1 MLDKNWDTIRPLTF
15 DGTITEYEFLCKI
28 LNQIETVQKELQEEI
43 DNIVVGGVGI
53 TDEERQKID
62 SLTNTGIQL
71 MNSLTEGDVSRLKVL
86 TDNGAN
92 WANQINGYQG
102 EGDDVVARAQW
113 VLTKAQEF
121 YAQVAPRLLPTV
133 SAADNGKVA
142 KVVGGQ
148 WGIGTVEGGG
158 DSKWTDAAVEYFA
171 TVLEHLVYD
180 DASTG
185 QTAATYLLN
194 ILRGGAPLITGIT
207 AEWSYGQVIYPD
219 TALTSD
225 MFTVR
230 AAYSDGSVVRIT
242 EFTFEPQVASTNPT
256 EVTITYEG
264 KTATVSVPVGTVS
277 LTGITAEYVGTGTIY
292 VGDNLTK
299 NMFRVTANY
308 NDGSSTVVSDYTF
321 TPVTMLN
328 AGEQVVTFTYQ
339 GKETTATVTVVAL
352 SVTRIRASW
361 IGGTIFKGT
370 AFTKSM
376 FSVTAEYNN
385 GTSNAVS
392 DYTFTPATANST
404 PTTLVIIE
412 YEGKTATV
420 SVPVGTVSL
429 TGITA
434 EYVGTGTIYVG
445 DNLTKNMFRVTANYN
460 DGSSTVVSDYT
471 FTPVTM
477 LNAGEQVVTFTYQ
490 GKETT
495 ATVTVVALSVTR
507 IRASWIGG
515 TIFKGTA
522 FTKSMFSVTA
532 EYNNG
537 TSNAVSDY
545 TFTPATANSTPTTLV
560 IIEYEGK
567 TTGLSVNVIDAIAS
581 ILVVNSYTLNSGVA
595 RIYPGDKFLE
605 KGKFN
610 VTVNYSDGS
619 SSTITDNSGL
629 AVSPESADSAG
640 EKIVTV
646 SLVASP
652 TVSGTVGITVSEAP
666 KVNTISAVYNGAN
679 NPTVGDVLTIANFT
693 VIHTDQYQNV
703 ILSGWTKDY
712 LSNETGT
719 EIASITVVEGE
730 QTVYVR
736 CLTDDARTIVTSTV
750 VTGEKAGAT
759 SSGGTAQGT
768 GKKTFS
774 NIVQDNAVTNPTSI
788 TFTSQNETQ
797 PSGGANQCY
806 KVILTKEGNNWTMAF
821 YRFAA
826 KNTPYPGETARPYA
840 TVAITDGIVTAV
852 TLPKFQSSDTLA
864 VNSYTANGYT
874 YTMEVS

>member
-1 MLDKNWDTIRPLTF
+1 MLDKKWDTIRPLTF

-28 LNQIETVQKELQEEI
+28 LNQIDTVRNELQAEI
-43 DNIVVGGVGI
+43 DNIVVGGGGI
-53 TDEERQKID
+53 TDEERQKLD

-102 EGDDVVARAQW
+102 TDDDVVARAQW
-113 VLTKAQEF
+113 VLEKAQEF
-121 YAQVAPRLLPTV
+121 YAQVAPRLLPEV
-133 SAADNGKVA
+133 SANDNGKVA

-158 DSKWTDAAVEYFA
+158 DSKWNDAAVDYFA

-207 AEWSYGQVIYPD
+207 AEWSYGEVIHPN

-230 AAYSDGSVVRIT
+230 AAYSDGSVVQVT
-242 EFTFEPQVASTNPT
+242 EFSFNPQVASTNPT
-256 EVTITYEG
+256 EVTITYVG
-264 KTATVSVPVGTVS
+264 KTAVVNVPVGTVS
-277 LTGITAEYVGTGTIY
+277 LTGITAEYIGTGTIY

-308 NDGSSTVVSDYTF
+308 NDGSSNVVSDYTF

-339 GKETTATVTVVAL
+339 GMKTTATVTVVAL
-352 SVTRIRASW
+352 SVTRITASW

-376 FSVTAEYNN
+376 FSVTAKYNN
-385 GTSNAVS
+385 GTSRAVS
-392 DYTFTPATANST
+392 DYTFSPATANST
-404 PTTLVIIE
+404 PTTLVVIE
-412 YEGKTATV
+412 
-420 SVPVGTVSL
+420 
-429 TGITA
+429 
-434 EYVGTGTIYVG
+434 
-445 DNLTKNMFRVTANYN
+445 
-460 DGSSTVVSDYT
+460 
-471 FTPVTM
+471 
-477 LNAGEQVVTFTYQ
+477 YQ
-490 GKETT
+490 GK
-495 ATVTVVALSVTR
+495 
-507 IRASWIGG
+507 
-515 TIFKGTA
+515 
-522 FTKSMFSVTA
+522 
-532 EYNNG
+532 
-537 TSNAVSDY
+537 
-545 TFTPATANSTPTTLV
+545 STGV
-560 IIEYEGK
+560 
-567 TTGLSVNVIDAIAS
+567 SVNVSDAITS
-581 ILVVNSYTLNSGVA
+581 NLVVNSYTLNSGVA

-666 KVNTISAVYNGAN
+666 KVNTIRAVYNGAN
-679 NPTVGDVLTIANFT
+679 NPKAGDVLTIANFT
-693 VIHTDQYQNV
+693 VVHFDQYQNV
-703 ILSGWTKDY
+703 IHSGWAKDY
-712 LSNETGT
+712 LSNDTGT
-719 EIASITVVEGE
+719 VIASITVVEGE

-736 CLTDDARTIVTSTV
+736 CLTHDARTLVTSTV
-750 VTGEKAGAT
+750 VTGDKAQVSKHSISYDSTVDNAQTVTFTPMPTEVNDGTSTTITMAAKTPTASYYAKAT
-759 SSGGTAQGT
+759 GIAINEVRKSSVKVGTTKTEGT
-768 GKKTFS
+768 GTLTIS
-774 NIVQDNAVTNPTSI
+774 NQKAD
-788 TFTSQNETQ
+788 
-797 PSGGANQCY
+797 
-806 KVILTKEGNNWTMAF
+806 
-821 YRFAA
+821 
-826 KNTPYPGETARPYA
+826 A
-840 TVAITDGIVTAV
+840 TVTAV
-852 TLPKFQSSDTLA
+852 PTLFFNATNQAYQDGSVYEPSYSSYVGTCVSGLYELKAGKHYIYADGGSGKKFRVAFVRAD
-864 VNSYTANGYT
+864 YTAMGGSAEQTSGTVIKLGGTNSDLPVPDGAKYFFLRYST
-874 YTMEVS
+874 IDKDPAVVQTALANAHMLLECE

>member
-28 LNQIETVQKELQEEI
+28 LNQIETVQNELQEEI
-43 DNIVVGGVGI
+43 DNIVVGGGGI

-102 EGDDVVARAQW
+102 TDDDVVARAQW
-113 VLTKAQEF
+113 VLEKAQEF
-121 YAQVAPRLLPTV
+121 YARVAPQLLPTV
-133 SAADNGKVA
+133 SAADNGKVL
-142 KVVGGQ
+142 KVIGGQ
-148 WGIGTVEGGG
+148 WGIGIVEGGG

-185 QTAATYLLN
+185 QTAATSLLN

-207 AEWSYGQVIYPD
+207 AEWSYGQVIY
-219 TALTSD
+219 TNTTLTSD

-230 AAYSDGSVVRIT
+230 ATYSDGSVVPVT
-242 EFTFEPQVASTNPT
+242 EFSFSPQVASTNPT
-256 EVTITYEG
+256 EVTVTFEG

-277 LTGITAEYVGTGTIY
+277 LTGITAEYIGTGTIY

-308 NDGSSTVVSDYTF
+308 NDGSSNVVSDYTF

-352 SVTRIRASW
+352 SVTSISASW

-376 FSVTAEYNN
+376 FTVTAEYNN
-385 GTSNAVS
+385 GTSRAVS
-392 DYTFTPATANST
+392 DYTFSPATANST
-404 PTTLVIIE
+404 PTTLVTIE
-412 YEGKTATV
+412 Y
-420 SVPVGTVSL
+420 
-429 TGITA
+429 
-434 EYVGTGTIYVG
+434 
-445 DNLTKNMFRVTANYN
+445 D
-460 DGSSTVVSDYT
+460 
-471 FTPVTM
+471 
-477 LNAGEQVVTFTYQ
+477 
-490 GKETT
+490 
-495 ATVTVVALSVTR
+495 
-507 IRASWIGG
+507 
-515 TIFKGTA
+515 
-522 FTKSMFSVTA
+522 
-532 EYNNG
+532 
-537 TSNAVSDY
+537 
-545 TFTPATANSTPTTLV
+545 
-560 IIEYEGK
+560 GK
-567 TTGLSVNVIDAIAS
+567 TTGLSVNVNDATTS
-581 ILVVNSYTLNSGVA
+581 RLVVNSYTLNSGVA
-595 RIYPGDKFLE
+595 RIYPGDMFLE

-610 VTVNYSDGS
+610 VTVNYSDGT

-640 EKIVTV
+640 DKIVTV

-666 KVNTISAVYNGAN
+666 KVNTIRATYNGLN
-679 NPTVGDVLTIANFT
+679 NPTAGDVLTIANFT

-712 LSNETGT
+712 LSNKTGT
-719 EIASITVVEGE
+719 VIESITVVEGE

-736 CLTDDARTIVTSTV
+736 CLTDDARTLVTSTV
-750 VTGEKAGAT
+750 VTGEKTQVSKHSISYDSTVDGAQT
-759 SSGGTAQGT
+759 VTFTPMPTEVDDGASTINMEAKALTASYYAKATGIAVNEVRKSSVKVGTAKTEGT
-768 GKKTFS
+768 STLTISNQKADAVVTAAPTIFFYSTNQAYTDGTVYEPVFNGHVSSVVSCLYELKAGKHYIYTDGGSGKKFRVNFVRADYTAMGGGAEHLS
-774 NIVQDNAVTNPTSI
+774 GTVVKV
-788 TFTSQNETQ
+788 
-797 PSGGANQCY
+797 GGANSDVPVPTDAKYFFVRYGSLDKSKDVVQTA
-806 KVILTKEGNNWTMAF
+806 LTNAHMLLEC
-821 YRFAA
+821 
-826 KNTPYPGETARPYA
+826 E
-840 TVAITDGIVTAV
+840 
-852 TLPKFQSSDTLA
+852 
-864 VNSYTANGYT
+864 
-874 YTMEVS
+874 

>member
-1 MLDKNWDTIRPLTF
+1 MLDKKWDTIRPLTF

-43 DNIVVGGVGI
+43 DNIVVGGGGI

-62 SLTNTGIQL
+62 SLTDTGIQL

-121 YAQVAPRLLPTV
+121 YSQVSPRLLPTV

-194 ILRGGAPLITGIT
+194 ILRGGTPFITGIT
-207 AEWSYGQVIYPD
+207 AEWSYGQVIYPN

-230 AAYSDGSVVRIT
+230 AAYSDGSVVQVT
-242 EFTFEPQVASTNPT
+242 EFAFEPQVASTNPT

-264 KTATVSVPVGTVS
+264 KTAVVSVPVGTVS
-277 LTGITAEYVGTGTIY
+277 LTGITAEYIGTGTIY

-352 SVTRIRASW
+352 SVTRITASW
-361 IGGTIFKGT
+361 IGGTIFKGN

-385 GTSNAVS
+385 GTSKAVS
-392 DYTFTPATANST
+392 YYTFTPATANST
-404 PTTLVIIE
+404 PTTLVTIE
-412 YEGKTATV
+412 
-420 SVPVGTVSL
+420 
-429 TGITA
+429 
-434 EYVGTGTIYVG
+434 
-445 DNLTKNMFRVTANYN
+445 
-460 DGSSTVVSDYT
+460 
-471 FTPVTM
+471 
-477 LNAGEQVVTFTYQ
+477 YQ
-490 GKETT
+490 GK
-495 ATVTVVALSVTR
+495 
-507 IRASWIGG
+507 
-515 TIFKGTA
+515 
-522 FTKSMFSVTA
+522 
-532 EYNNG
+532 
-537 TSNAVSDY
+537 
-545 TFTPATANSTPTTLV
+545 STGV
-560 IIEYEGK
+560 
-567 TTGLSVNVIDAIAS
+567 SVNVSDATRS
-581 ILVVNSYTLNSGVA
+581 NLVVNSYTLNSGVA

-610 VTVNYSDGS
+610 VTVNYSDGT

-629 AVSPESADSAG
+629 TVSPESADSAG

-666 KVNTISAVYNGAN
+666 KVNTIRAVYNGAN
-679 NPTVGDVLTIANFT
+679 NPTAGDVLTISNFT
-693 VIHTDQYQNV
+693 VVHTDQYQNV
-703 ILSGWTKDY
+703 ILDGWAKDY
-712 LSNETGT
+712 LSNETAAKI
-719 EIASITVVEGE
+719 ESITVVEGE

-736 CLTDDARTIVTSTV
+736 CLTDDARTLATSTV
-750 VTGEKAGAT
+750 VTGEKAQVSKHSISYDSTVDNAQTVTFTPMPTEVDDGASTTISMEAKAPTASYYAKATGIAINEVRKSSVKAGAT
-759 SSGGTAQGT
+759 KTEGT
-768 GKKTFS
+768 GTLTIS
-774 NIVQDNAVTNPTSI
+774 NQKAD
-788 TFTSQNETQ
+788 
-797 PSGGANQCY
+797 
-806 KVILTKEGNNWTMAF
+806 
-821 YRFAA
+821 
-826 KNTPYPGETARPYA
+826 A
-840 TVAITDGIVTAV
+840 TVTAV
-852 TLPKFQSSDTLA
+852 PTLMFNATNQAYKDGSVYEPSYSGYVGTCVSGLYELKAGKHYIYADGGSGKKFRVAFVRAD
-864 VNSYTANGYT
+864 YTA
-874 YTMEVS
+874 MEVSAEQTSGTVVKLGGSNSDITVPNGAKYFFLRYSAIDKDPAVVQTALTNAYMLLECE

>member
-1 MLDKNWDTIRPLTF
+1 MFDKNWDTIRPLTF

-28 LNQIETVQKELQEEI
+28 LNQIETVQKELQDEI
-43 DNIVVGGVGI
+43 DNIVVGGGGI

-102 EGDDVVARAQW
+102 ANDDIVARANW
-113 VLTKAQEF
+113 VLEKALEF
-121 YAQVAPRLLPTV
+121 YASVAPQLLPTV

-142 KVVGGQ
+142 KVVGGE
-148 WGIGTVEGGG
+148 WAIGTVEGGG
-158 DSKWTDAAVEYFA
+158 DSKWNDAAVEYFA

-194 ILRGGAPLITGIT
+194 ILRGGAPFITGIT

-230 AAYSDGSVVRIT
+230 AAYSDGSVVQVT
-242 EFTFEPQVASTNPT
+242 EFSFEPQVASTNPT

-264 KTATVSVPVGTVS
+264 KTAVVSVPVGTVS

-308 NDGSSTVVSDYTF
+308 NDGSSEVVSDYTF

-339 GKETTATVTVVAL
+339 EKEATATVTVVAL
-352 SVTRIRASW
+352 SVTGIRASW
-361 IGGTIFKGT
+361 IGGTIFKGN

-385 GTSNAVS
+385 GTSRAVS
-392 DYTFTPATANST
+392 DYTFSPATANST
-404 PTTLVIIE
+404 PTTLV
-412 YEGKTATV
+412 T
-420 SVPVGTVSL
+420 
-429 TGITA
+429 
-434 EYVGTGTIYVG
+434 
-445 DNLTKNMFRVTANYN
+445 
-460 DGSSTVVSDYT
+460 
-471 FTPVTM
+471 
-477 LNAGEQVVTFTYQ
+477 
-490 GKETT
+490 
-495 ATVTVVALSVTR
+495 
-507 IRASWIGG
+507 
-515 TIFKGTA
+515 
-522 FTKSMFSVTA
+522 
-532 EYNNG
+532 
-537 TSNAVSDY
+537 
-545 TFTPATANSTPTTLV
+545 
-560 IIEYEGK
+560 IEYEGK
-567 TTGLSVNVIDAIAS
+567 TTGLSVNVSDATAS
-581 ILVVNSYTLNSGVA
+581 SLVVNSYTLNSGVA

-610 VTVNYSDGS
+610 VTVNYSAGT

-666 KVNTISAVYNGAN
+666 KVNTITAIYNGAN

-703 ILSGWTKDY
+703 IHDGWAKDY

-736 CLTDDARTIVTSTV
+736 CLTDDSRTLATSAV
-750 VTGEKAGAT
+750 VTGEQAQVVKHSISYDSTVDGAQTVTFTPMPTEVDDGSSTTIQMEAKALTASYYEKAT
-759 SSGGTAQGT
+759 GIAINEVRKSSVKVGTTKTEGTGTLTISNQKADATVTAVPTIFFYSTNQAYTDGTAYAPLYNGYVSACPSGLYELKHGKHYIYT
-768 GKKTFS
+768 DGGSGKKFRVAFVRADYTMMGAS
-774 NIVQDNAVTNPTSI
+774 AENPSGSVLKI
-788 TFTSQNETQ
+788 
-797 PSGGANQCY
+797 GGANSDFPVPDGAKYFIVRYGSVAKELEAVQTA
-806 KVILTKEGNNWTMAF
+806 LTNAHMLLEC
-821 YRFAA
+821 
-826 KNTPYPGETARPYA
+826 E
-840 TVAITDGIVTAV
+840 
-852 TLPKFQSSDTLA
+852 
-864 VNSYTANGYT
+864 
-874 YTMEVS
+874 

>member
-1 MLDKNWDTIRPLTF
+1 MFDKKWDTIRPLTF
-15 DGTITEYEFLCKI
+15 DGSITEYEFLCKI
-28 LNQIETVQKELQEEI
+28 LKQIETVQKELQEEI
-43 DNIVVGGVGI
+43 DNIAIGGGGI

-71 MNSLTEGDVSRLKVL
+71 MNSLTEGDVGRLKVL

-102 EGDDVVARAQW
+102 ADDDVVVRANW
-113 VLTKAQEF
+113 VLETAQGF
-121 YAQVAPRLLPTV
+121 FDRIAPQLLPTV
-133 SAADNGKVA
+133 SATDNGKVL
-142 KVVGGQ
+142 KVIGGK
-148 WGIGTVEGGG
+148 WGIGNVEGGG

-194 ILRGGAPLITGIT
+194 ILRGGTPFITGIT
-207 AEWSYGQVIYPD
+207 AEWSYEQIIYPN

-225 MFTVR
+225 MFTVK
-230 AAYSDGSVVRIT
+230 ASYSDGSVVPVT
-242 EFTFEPQVASTNPT
+242 EFSFEPQVASANPT
-256 EVTITYEG
+256 EVTITFEG

-299 NMFRVTANY
+299 NMFKVTAKY
-308 NDGSSTVVSDYTF
+308 NDGSSNVVSDYTF
-321 TPVTMLN
+321 TPITMLN

-339 GKETTATVTVVAL
+339 EKEATATVTVVAL
-352 SVTRIRASW
+352 SVTRIIATW

-376 FSVTAEYNN
+376 FTVTAEYNN
-385 GTSNAVS
+385 GTSKAVS

-404 PTTLVIIE
+404 PTTLVTIE
-412 YEGKTATV
+412 YEGK
-420 SVPVGTVSL
+420 S
-429 TGITA
+429 TG
-434 EYVGTGTIYVG
+434 V
-445 DNLTKNMFRVTANYN
+445 
-460 DGSSTVVSDYT
+460 
-471 FTPVTM
+471 
-477 LNAGEQVVTFTYQ
+477 
-490 GKETT
+490 
-495 ATVTVVALSVTR
+495 
-507 IRASWIGG
+507 
-515 TIFKGTA
+515 
-522 FTKSMFSVTA
+522 
-532 EYNNG
+532 
-537 TSNAVSDY
+537 
-545 TFTPATANSTPTTLV
+545 
-560 IIEYEGK
+560 
-567 TTGLSVNVIDAIAS
+567 SVNVSVATAS
-581 ILVVNSYTLNSGVA
+581 NLVVNSYTLNSGVA
-595 RIYPGDKFLE
+595 RIFPGDKFLK

-652 TVSGTVGITVSEAP
+652 LVSGNVGITVSEAP
-666 KVNTISAVYNGAN
+666 KVNKITAIYNGVN
-679 NPTVGDVLTIANFT
+679 NPKAGDILTIANFT
-693 VIHTDQYQNV
+693 VIHTDQYQNA
-703 ILSGWTKDY
+703 IHDGWTKDY
-712 LSNETGT
+712 LSNKTGT
-719 EIASITVVEGE
+719 VIESITVVEGE

-736 CLTDDARTIVTSTV
+736 CLTNDARTLVTSTV

-768 GKKTFS
+768 GTKTFA
-774 NIVQDNAVTNPTSI
+774 NIMQDNAVANPTSI
-788 TFTSQNETQ
+788 TFTSQNEAQ
-797 PSGGANQCY
+797 PSGGANKCY
-806 KVILTKEGNNWTMAF
+806 KVILTKEGDNWTMVY

-826 KNTPYPGETARPYA
+826 KTTPAYGATANPYA
-840 TVAITDGIVTAV
+840 TVTISEGIVTAV
-852 TLPKFQSSDTLA
+852 ALPKFQSGELA
-864 VNSYTANGYT
+864 VNSYTAADYT

>member
-1 MLDKNWDTIRPLTF
+1 MFDKNWDTIRPLTF

-28 LNQIETVQKELQEEI
+28 LNQIETVQKELQDEI
-43 DNIVVGGVGI
+43 DNIVAGGGGI

-62 SLTNTGIQL
+62 SLTDTGIQL

-102 EGDDVVARAQW
+102 TDDDVVARAQW
-113 VLTKAQEF
+113 VLEKAQEF
-121 YAQVAPRLLPTV
+121 YAQVAPQLLPAV
-133 SAADNGKVA
+133 SATDNGKVA
-142 KVVGGQ
+142 KVVGGN
-148 WGIGTVEGGG
+148 WAIGTVEGGG
-158 DSKWTDAAVEYFA
+158 DSKWTDAAVGYFA

-185 QTAATYLLN
+185 QTAAAYLLN
-194 ILRGGAPLITGIT
+194 ILWGGAPLITGIT
-207 AEWSYGQVIYPD
+207 AEWSYGQVIYPN

-230 AAYSDGSVVRIT
+230 AAYSDGSVVPVT
-242 EFTFEPQVASTNPT
+242 EFSFSPQVASTNPT
-256 EVTITYEG
+256 EVTVTFEG

-308 NDGSSTVVSDYTF
+308 NNGSSEVVSDYTF

-339 GKETTATVTVVAL
+339 EKEATATVTVVAL

-361 IGGTIFKGT
+361 IGGTIFKGN

-385 GTSNAVS
+385 GTSRAVS
-392 DYTFTPATANST
+392 DYTFS
-404 PTTLVIIE
+404 
-412 YEGKTATV
+412 
-420 SVPVGTVSL
+420 
-429 TGITA
+429 
-434 EYVGTGTIYVG
+434 
-445 DNLTKNMFRVTANYN
+445 
-460 DGSSTVVSDYT
+460 
-471 FTPVTM
+471 
-477 LNAGEQVVTFTYQ
+477 
-490 GKETT
+490 
-495 ATVTVVALSVTR
+495 
-507 IRASWIGG
+507 
-515 TIFKGTA
+515 
-522 FTKSMFSVTA
+522 
-532 EYNNG
+532 
-537 TSNAVSDY
+537 
-545 TFTPATANSTPTTLV
+545 PATANSTPTTLV

-567 TTGLSVNVIDAIAS
+567 TTGLSVNVSDATAS
-581 ILVVNSYTLNSGVA
+581 SLVVNSYTLNSGVA

-610 VTVNYSDGS
+610 VTVNYSYGS

-666 KVNTISAVYNGAN
+666 KVNKITAIYNGAN
-679 NPTVGDVLTIANFT
+679 NPKAGDVLTIANFT

-703 ILSGWTKDY
+703 IHDGWAKDY
-712 LSNETGT
+712 LSNETAT

-736 CLTDDARTIVTSTV
+736 CLTDDVRTLVTSTV
-750 VTGEKAGAT
+750 VTGEKAQVSKHSISYDSTVDNAQTVTFTPMPTEVDDGASTTINMEAKALTASYYEHATGIAINEVRKSSVKVGANKT
-759 SSGGTAQGT
+759 SGTGTLTISNQKADATVTAVPTIFLYSTNQNYTDGTAYAPAYNGYVSACPSGLYELKAGKHYIYT
-768 GKKTFS
+768 DGGSGKKFRVAFVRADYTMMGGS
-774 NIVQDNAVTNPTSI
+774 AENPSGSVLKI
-788 TFTSQNETQ
+788 
-797 PSGGANQCY
+797 GGANSDFPVPDDAKY
-806 KVILTKEGNNWTMAF
+806 FIVRYGSMAKELEAVQ
-821 YRFAA
+821 
-826 KNTPYPGETARPYA
+826 TA
-840 TVAITDGIVTAV
+840 
-852 TLPKFQSSDTLA
+852 LA
-864 VNSYTANGYT
+864 NAH
-874 YTMEVS
+874 MLLECE

>member
-1 MLDKNWDTIRPLTF
+1 MFDKKWDTIRPLTF

-43 DNIVVGGVGI
+43 DNIAVGGGGI
-53 TDEERQKID
+53 TDEERQKLD

-102 EGDDVVARAQW
+102 ADDDVVARAQW
-113 VLTKAQEF
+113 VLEKAQEF
-121 YAQVAPRLLPTV
+121 YTRVAPQLLPEVTTT
-133 SAADNGKVA
+133 DNGKVL
-142 KVVGGQ
+142 KVIGGQ
-148 WGIGTVEGGG
+148 WGIGIVEGGG

-207 AEWSYGQVIYPD
+207 AEWSYGQVIYPN

-230 AAYSDGSVVRIT
+230 AAYSDGSVVQVT

-256 EVTITYEG
+256 EVTITYDG
-264 KTATVSVPVGTVS
+264 KTAVVSVPVGTVS
-277 LTGITAEYVGTGTIY
+277 LTGITAEYIGTGTIY

-299 NMFRVTANY
+299 SMFRVTANY

-352 SVTRIRASW
+352 SVTSITASW

-376 FSVTAEYNN
+376 FTVTAEYNN

-404 PTTLVIIE
+404 PTTLVTIE
-412 YEGKTATV
+412 
-420 SVPVGTVSL
+420 
-429 TGITA
+429 
-434 EYVGTGTIYVG
+434 
-445 DNLTKNMFRVTANYN
+445 
-460 DGSSTVVSDYT
+460 
-471 FTPVTM
+471 
-477 LNAGEQVVTFTYQ
+477 YQ
-490 GKETT
+490 GK
-495 ATVTVVALSVTR
+495 
-507 IRASWIGG
+507 
-515 TIFKGTA
+515 
-522 FTKSMFSVTA
+522 
-532 EYNNG
+532 
-537 TSNAVSDY
+537 
-545 TFTPATANSTPTTLV
+545 STGV
-560 IIEYEGK
+560 
-567 TTGLSVNVIDAIAS
+567 SVNVSDAITS
-581 ILVVNSYTLNSGVA
+581 SLVVNSYTLNSGVA
-595 RIYPGDKFLE
+595 RIYPGDMFLE

-679 NPTVGDVLTIANFT
+679 NPTAGDVLTIANFT

-703 ILSGWTKDY
+703 IHSGWTKDY

-719 EIASITVVEGE
+719 EIESITVVEGE

-736 CLTDDARTIVTSTV
+736 CLTDDARTLVTSTV
-750 VTGEKAGAT
+750 VTGDKAQVNKHSISYDSTVDNAQTVTFTPMPTEVDDGASTTINMEAKALTASYYAKATGIAINEVRKSSVKVGTTITAGTDTLTITSQKANATVTAVPTIFFYSTNQAYTDGTVYAPSYNGYVSACPSGLYELKAGKHYIYT
-759 SSGGTAQGT
+759 DGGS
-768 GKKTFS
+768 GKKFRVAFVRADYTMMGAS
-774 NIVQDNAVTNPTSI
+774 AENQSGSVLKI
-788 TFTSQNETQ
+788 
-797 PSGGANQCY
+797 GGANSDFPVPDGAKYFIVRYGSIAKELEAVQTA
-806 KVILTKEGNNWTMAF
+806 LTNAHMLLEC
-821 YRFAA
+821 
-826 KNTPYPGETARPYA
+826 E
-840 TVAITDGIVTAV
+840 
-852 TLPKFQSSDTLA
+852 
-864 VNSYTANGYT
+864 
-874 YTMEVS
+874 

>member
-28 LNQIETVQKELQEEI
+28 LNQIETVQKELQAEI
-43 DNIVVGGVGI
+43 DNIVVGGGGI

-71 MNSLTEGDVSRLKVL
+71 MNSLTEGDVNRLKVL

-102 EGDDVVARAQW
+102 AEDDVVARAQW
-113 VLTKAQEF
+113 VLAKAQEF
-121 YAQVAPRLLPTV
+121 YAQVAPQLLPEV
-133 SAADNGKVA
+133 SATDNGKVL
-142 KVVGGQ
+142 KVIGGQ
-148 WGIGTVEGGG
+148 WGIGTVEVGG

-194 ILRGGAPLITGIT
+194 ILRGEAPFITGIT
-207 AEWSYGQVIYPD
+207 AEWSYGQVIYPN

-225 MFTVR
+225 MFTVN
-230 AAYSDGSVVRIT
+230 ATYSDGSVVQVA
-242 EFTFEPQVASTNPT
+242 EFSFSPQVASTNPT

-277 LTGITAEYVGTGTIY
+277 LTWITAEYVGTGTIY

-308 NDGSSTVVSDYTF
+308 NDGSSNVVSDYTF

-339 GKETTATVTVVAL
+339 GKETTVTVTVVAL
-352 SVTRIRASW
+352 SVTSIRASW

-376 FSVTAEYNN
+376 FSVTAVYNN

-392 DYTFTPATANST
+392 DYTFSPATANST
-404 PTTLVIIE
+404 PTTLV
-412 YEGKTATV
+412 
-420 SVPVGTVSL
+420 
-429 TGITA
+429 
-434 EYVGTGTIYVG
+434 TI
-445 DNLTKNMFRVTANYN
+445 A
-460 DGSSTVVSDYT
+460 
-471 FTPVTM
+471 
-477 LNAGEQVVTFTYQ
+477 YQ
-490 GKETT
+490 GK
-495 ATVTVVALSVTR
+495 
-507 IRASWIGG
+507 
-515 TIFKGTA
+515 
-522 FTKSMFSVTA
+522 
-532 EYNNG
+532 
-537 TSNAVSDY
+537 
-545 TFTPATANSTPTTLV
+545 STGV
-560 IIEYEGK
+560 
-567 TTGLSVNVIDAIAS
+567 SVNVSDAIAS
-581 ILVVNSYTLNSGVA
+581 RLVVNSYTLNSGVA
-595 RIYPGDKFLE
+595 RIYPGEKFLE

-629 AVSPESADSAG
+629 AVSPGSADSAG

-666 KVNTISAVYNGAN
+666 KVNKITATYNGAN
-679 NPTVGDVLTIANFT
+679 NPKAGDVLTIANFT

-703 ILSGWTKDY
+703 IHSGWTKDY
-712 LSNETGT
+712 LSNETWA

-736 CLTDDARTIVTSTV
+736 CLTDDARTLATSTV
-750 VTGEKAGAT
+750 VTGEKAQVSKHSISYDSTVDNAQTVTFTPMPTEVDDGAST
-759 SSGGTAQGT
+759 TIQMDAKALTASYYEKATGIAINEVRKSSVKVGTTKTGGTGT
-768 GKKTFS
+768 LTIPNQKADATVTAVPTIFFYSTTQAYADGTVYAPTYDGYVSSCPSCLYELKAGKHYIYTDGGSGKKFRVNFVRANYTAMGGGAEHLS
-774 NIVQDNAVTNPTSI
+774 GTTIKI
-788 TFTSQNETQ
+788 
-797 PSGGANQCY
+797 GGANSDIEIPNDAKY
-806 KVILTKEGNNWTMAF
+806 FFVRYGSINKDL
-821 YRFAA
+821 AA
-826 KNTPYPGETARPYA
+826 VQTALSNA
-840 TVAITDGIVTAV
+840 SM
-852 TLPKFQSSDTLA
+852 LL
-864 VNSYTANGYT
+864 
-874 YTMEVS
+874 ECE

>member
-1 MLDKNWDTIRPLTF
+1 MFDKNWDTIRPLTF

-28 LNQIETVQKELQEEI
+28 LNQIETVQKELQDEI
-43 DNIVVGGVGI
+43 DNIVIGGGGI

-102 EGDDVVARAQW
+102 ANNDIVARANW
-113 VLTKAQEF
+113 VLEKAQEF
-121 YAQVAPRLLPTV
+121 YARVAPQLLPTV

-142 KVVGGQ
+142 KVVGGE
-148 WGIGTVEGGG
+148 WAIGTVEGGG
-158 DSKWTDAAVEYFA
+158 DSKWNDAAVEYFA

-207 AEWSYGQVIYPD
+207 AEWSYGQVIYPN
-219 TALTSD
+219 TTLTSD

-230 AAYSDGSVVRIT
+230 AAYSDGSVVPVT
-242 EFTFEPQVASTNPT
+242 EFSFSPQVASTNPT

-264 KTATVSVPVGTVS
+264 KTATVNVPVGTVS
-277 LTGITAEYVGTGTIY
+277 LTGITAEYIGTGTIY

-308 NDGSSTVVSDYTF
+308 NDGSSEVVSDYTF

-328 AGEQVVTFTYQ
+328 AGEQVITFTYQ
-339 GKETTATVTVVAL
+339 EKEATATVTVVAL
-352 SVTRIRASW
+352 SVTGIRASW

-376 FSVTAEYNN
+376 FTVTAEYNN
-385 GTSNAVS
+385 GTSRAVS

-404 PTTLVIIE
+404 PTTLVTIE
-412 YEGKTATV
+412 
-420 SVPVGTVSL
+420 
-429 TGITA
+429 
-434 EYVGTGTIYVG
+434 
-445 DNLTKNMFRVTANYN
+445 
-460 DGSSTVVSDYT
+460 
-471 FTPVTM
+471 
-477 LNAGEQVVTFTYQ
+477 YQ
-490 GKETT
+490 GK
-495 ATVTVVALSVTR
+495 
-507 IRASWIGG
+507 
-515 TIFKGTA
+515 
-522 FTKSMFSVTA
+522 
-532 EYNNG
+532 
-537 TSNAVSDY
+537 
-545 TFTPATANSTPTTLV
+545 STGV
-560 IIEYEGK
+560 
-567 TTGLSVNVIDAIAS
+567 SVNVSDATAS
-581 ILVVNSYTLNSGVA
+581 NLAVNSYTLNSGVT

-666 KVNTISAVYNGAN
+666 KVNTITANYNGAN
-679 NPTVGDVLTIANFT
+679 NPKAGDVLTIANFT

-703 ILSGWTKDY
+703 IHSGWTKDY

-736 CLTDDARTIVTSTV
+736 CLTDDARTLVTSAV
-750 VTGEKAGAT
+750 VTGEKAQVSKHSISYDSTVDGAQT
-759 SSGGTAQGT
+759 VTFTPMPTEVDDGASTTISMTAKALTASYYEKATVIAINEVRKSTAKVGTTKITGTNTLTISNQKEDVTVMAVPTIWFPSTNQAYKNSAVYEPSYSGYVGTAVSGLYELKTGKHYIYTDGGTTYKWRIMFFDSNRACLSYTTDEATALAQIGGT
-768 GKKTFS
+768 NSDFTIPDGAKYFAIRYASINKDTT
-774 NIVQDNAVTNPTSI
+774 IVQNAL
-788 TFTSQNETQ
+788 
-797 PSGGANQCY
+797 ANAY
-806 KVILTKEGNNWTMAF
+806 MLLE
-821 YRFAA
+821 
-826 KNTPYPGETARPYA
+826 
-840 TVAITDGIVTAV
+840 D
-852 TLPKFQSSDTLA
+852 D
-864 VNSYTANGYT
+864 
-874 YTMEVS
+874 

>member
-1 MLDKNWDTIRPLTF
+1 MLDKKWDTIRPLTF

-43 DNIVVGGVGI
+43 DNIVVGGGGI

-102 EGDDVVARAQW
+102 TDDDVVARAQW
-113 VLTKAQEF
+113 VLEKAQEF
-121 YAQVAPRLLPTV
+121 YARVAPQLLPTV
-133 SAADNGKVA
+133 SAADNGKVL
-142 KVVGGQ
+142 KVIGGQ
-148 WGIGTVEGGG
+148 WGIGIVEGGG

-194 ILRGGAPLITGIT
+194 ILRGGAPFITGIT
-207 AEWSYGQVIYPD
+207 AEWSYGQVIYPN

-230 AAYSDGSVVRIT
+230 AAYSDGSVVPVT
-242 EFTFEPQVASTNPT
+242 EFSFSPQVASTNPT

-264 KTATVSVPVGTVS
+264 KTAVVSVPVGTVS

-308 NDGSSTVVSDYTF
+308 NDGSSNVVSDYTF

-339 GKETTATVTVVAL
+339 EKEATATVTVVAL
-352 SVTRIRASW
+352 SVTRITASW

-404 PTTLVIIE
+404 PTTLVTIE
-412 YEGKTATV
+412 
-420 SVPVGTVSL
+420 
-429 TGITA
+429 
-434 EYVGTGTIYVG
+434 
-445 DNLTKNMFRVTANYN
+445 
-460 DGSSTVVSDYT
+460 
-471 FTPVTM
+471 
-477 LNAGEQVVTFTYQ
+477 YQ
-490 GKETT
+490 GK
-495 ATVTVVALSVTR
+495 
-507 IRASWIGG
+507 
-515 TIFKGTA
+515 
-522 FTKSMFSVTA
+522 
-532 EYNNG
+532 
-537 TSNAVSDY
+537 
-545 TFTPATANSTPTTLV
+545 STGV
-560 IIEYEGK
+560 
-567 TTGLSVNVIDAIAS
+567 SVNVSDATTS
-581 ILVVNSYTLNSGVA
+581 NLVVNSYTLNSGVT

-640 EKIVTV
+640 KKIVTV

-679 NPTVGDVLTIANFT
+679 NPKAGDVLTIANFT

-703 ILSGWTKDY
+703 IHSGWTKDY

-719 EIASITVVEGE
+719 EIESITVVEGE

-736 CLTDDARTIVTSTV
+736 CLTDDARTLATSTV

-759 SSGGTAQGT
+759 SSSGTAQGT
-768 GKKTFS
+768 GSKTFA
-774 NIVQDNAVTNPTSI
+774 NITQDNAVTNPTSI

-797 PSGGANQCY
+797 PSGGANLCY
-806 KVILTKEGNNWTMAF
+806 KVILTKEGDNWTMAF
-821 YRFAA
+821 YRFSA
-826 KNTPYPGETARPYA
+826 KNTPYPGAIAKPYA
-840 TVAITDGIVTAV
+840 TVTIADGIVTEV
-852 TLPKFQSSDTLA
+852 TLPKFQFSETVA
-864 VNSYTANGYT
+864 ANSYTANGYQ
-874 YTMEVS
+874 YTMEVH

>member
-43 DNIVVGGVGI
+43 DNIIVGGDGI

-102 EGDDVVARAQW
+102 TDGDVVARANW
-113 VLTKAQEF
+113 VIETAHEF
-121 YAQVAPRLLPTV
+121 YSKIAPQLLPEV
-133 SAADNGKVA
+133 STNDDGKVA
-142 KVVGGQ
+142 KVVGGE
-148 WGIGTVEGGG
+148 WGIGTVEVGG

-194 ILRGGAPLITGIT
+194 ILRGGTPLITGIT
-207 AEWSYGQVIYPD
+207 AEWSYGQVIYPN

-230 AAYSDGSVVRIT
+230 AAYSDGSVVQVT
-242 EFTFEPQVASTNPT
+242 EFAFEPQVASTNPT

-264 KTATVSVPVGTVS
+264 KTAVVSVPVGTVS
-277 LTGITAEYVGTGTIY
+277 LTGITAEYIGTGTIY

-308 NDGSSTVVSDYTF
+308 NDGSSNVVSDYTF

-328 AGEQVVTFTYQ
+328 AGEQVITFTYQ

-352 SVTRIRASW
+352 SVTRITASW

-392 DYTFTPATANST
+392 DYTFSPATANST
-404 PTTLVIIE
+404 PTTLVTIE
-412 YEGKTATV
+412 
-420 SVPVGTVSL
+420 
-429 TGITA
+429 
-434 EYVGTGTIYVG
+434 
-445 DNLTKNMFRVTANYN
+445 
-460 DGSSTVVSDYT
+460 
-471 FTPVTM
+471 
-477 LNAGEQVVTFTYQ
+477 YQ
-490 GKETT
+490 GK
-495 ATVTVVALSVTR
+495 
-507 IRASWIGG
+507 
-515 TIFKGTA
+515 
-522 FTKSMFSVTA
+522 
-532 EYNNG
+532 
-537 TSNAVSDY
+537 
-545 TFTPATANSTPTTLV
+545 STGV
-560 IIEYEGK
+560 
-567 TTGLSVNVIDAIAS
+567 SVNVSDVIS
-581 ILVVNSYTLNSGVA
+581 SSLVVNSYTLNSGVA

-610 VTVNYSDGS
+610 VTVNYSDGT

-640 EKIVTV
+640 AKIVTV

-666 KVNTISAVYNGAN
+666 KVNKISAVYNGAN
-679 NPTVGDVLTIANFT
+679 NPKAGDVLTIANFT

-712 LSNETGT
+712 LSNKTGT

-736 CLTDDARTIVTSTV
+736 CLTHDARTLATSTV

-768 GKKTFS
+768 GTKTFA
-774 NIVQDNAVTNPTSI
+774 NIMQDNAVTNPTSI

-797 PSGGANQCY
+797 PTQPNGSPNSCY
-806 KVILTKEGNNWTMAF
+806 KVILTKEGDNWTAQF

-826 KNTPYPGETARPYA
+826 KKTPYPGAKANPYA
-840 TVAITDGIVTAV
+840 TVTISDGIVTAV
-852 TLPKFQSSDTLA
+852 TLPKLQSSDTVA
-864 VNSYTANGYT
+864 INTYTVKGYT
-874 YTMEVS
+874 YTMEVSQ

>member
-1 MLDKNWDTIRPLTF
+1 MFDKNWNTIRPLTF
-15 DGTITEYEFLCKI
+15 DGSITEYEFLCKI

-43 DNIVVGGVGI
+43 DNIVVGGGGI

-86 TDNGAN
+86 TDNGAS
-92 WANQINGYQG
+92 WANQINGY
-102 EGDDVVARAQW
+102 EGDENDVVARANW
-113 VLTKAQEF
+113 VLKTAQRF
-121 YAQVAPRLLPTV
+121 FDQIAPQLLPTV

-142 KVVGGQ
+142 KVVDGK
-148 WGIGTVEGGG
+148 WAIGTVEGGG
-158 DSKWTDAAVEYFA
+158 DSKWNDAAVEYFA

-194 ILRGGAPLITGIT
+194 ILRGGTPFITGIT
-207 AEWSYGQVIYPD
+207 AEWSYGQIIYPN

-225 MFTVR
+225 MFTVK
-230 AAYSDGSVVRIT
+230 ASYSDGSVVPVT
-242 EFTFEPQVASTNPT
+242 EFSFSPQVASANPT
-256 EVTITYEG
+256 EVTITFEG

-277 LTGITAEYVGTGTIY
+277 LTGITAEYVGSGTIY

-299 NMFRVTANY
+299 NMFKVTAKY
-308 NDGSSTVVSDYTF
+308 NDGSSNVVSDYTF

-339 GKETTATVTVVAL
+339 EKEATATVTVVAL
-352 SVTRIRASW
+352 SVTKITASW

-385 GTSNAVS
+385 GTSKAVS

-404 PTTLVIIE
+404 PTTLVTIE
-412 YEGKTATV
+412 YEGK
-420 SVPVGTVSL
+420 S
-429 TGITA
+429 TG
-434 EYVGTGTIYVG
+434 V
-445 DNLTKNMFRVTANYN
+445 
-460 DGSSTVVSDYT
+460 
-471 FTPVTM
+471 
-477 LNAGEQVVTFTYQ
+477 
-490 GKETT
+490 
-495 ATVTVVALSVTR
+495 
-507 IRASWIGG
+507 
-515 TIFKGTA
+515 
-522 FTKSMFSVTA
+522 
-532 EYNNG
+532 
-537 TSNAVSDY
+537 
-545 TFTPATANSTPTTLV
+545 
-560 IIEYEGK
+560 
-567 TTGLSVNVIDAIAS
+567 SVNVSDATAS
-581 ILVVNSYTLNSGVA
+581 NLVVNSYTLNSGVA
-595 RIYPGDKFLE
+595 RIFPGDKFLE

-640 EKIVTV
+640 DKIVTV

-652 TVSGTVGITVSEAP
+652 AVSGTVGITVSEAP
-666 KVNTISAVYNGAN
+666 KVNKITAIYNGVN
-679 NPTVGDVLTIANFT
+679 NPKAGDVLTIANFT
-693 VIHTDQYQNV
+693 VIHTDQYQNA
-703 ILSGWTKDY
+703 IHDGWTKDY

-719 EIASITVVEGE
+719 EIESITVVEGE

-736 CLTDDARTIVTSTV
+736 CLTDDARTLVTSTV

-768 GKKTFS
+768 GTKTFT
-774 NIVQDNAVTNPTSI
+774 NIMQDNAVANPTSI
-788 TFTSQNETQ
+788 TFTSQNEEQ
-797 PSGGANQCY
+797 PSGGANKCY
-806 KVILTKEGNNWTMAF
+806 KVIITKDGDNWTMTY

-826 KNTPYPGETARPYA
+826 KTTPFYGETANPY
-840 TVAITDGIVTAV
+840 VAVTISDGIVTAV
-852 TLPKFQSSDTLA
+852 TLPKFQSGEIA
-864 VNSYTANGYT
+864 VNSYTADGYT

>member
-43 DNIVVGGVGI
+43 DNIVVGGGGI

-92 WANQINGYQG
+92 WANQINGYRG
-102 EGDDVVARAQW
+102 TDDDAVARAQW
-113 VLTKAQEF
+113 VLEKAQEF
-121 YAQVAPRLLPTV
+121 YAKVAPLLLPEVCAT
-133 SAADNGKVA
+133 DNGKVL
-142 KVVGGQ
+142 KVISGQ
-148 WGIGTVEGGG
+148 WGIGIVEGGG

-194 ILRGGAPLITGIT
+194 ILRGGAPFITGIT
-207 AEWSYGQVIYPD
+207 AEWSYGQVIYPN

-225 MFTVR
+225 MFTVN
-230 AAYSDGSVVRIT
+230 ATYSDGSVVQVT

-264 KTATVSVPVGTVS
+264 KTAVVSVPVGTVS

-308 NDGSSTVVSDYTF
+308 NDGSSNVVSDYTF

-339 GKETTATVTVVAL
+339 GKEATATVTVVAL
-352 SVTRIRASW
+352 SVTRISASW
-361 IGGTIFKGT
+361 IGGPIFKGT

-376 FSVTAEYNN
+376 FTVTAKYNN
-385 GTSNAVS
+385 GTSKAVS

-412 YEGKTATV
+412 Y
-420 SVPVGTVSL
+420 
-429 TGITA
+429 
-434 EYVGTGTIYVG
+434 
-445 DNLTKNMFRVTANYN
+445 
-460 DGSSTVVSDYT
+460 
-471 FTPVTM
+471 
-477 LNAGEQVVTFTYQ
+477 Q
-490 GKETT
+490 GK
-495 ATVTVVALSVTR
+495 
-507 IRASWIGG
+507 
-515 TIFKGTA
+515 
-522 FTKSMFSVTA
+522 
-532 EYNNG
+532 
-537 TSNAVSDY
+537 
-545 TFTPATANSTPTTLV
+545 STGV
-560 IIEYEGK
+560 
-567 TTGLSVNVIDAIAS
+567 SVNVSDATAS
-581 ILVVNSYTLNSGVA
+581 NLVVNSYTLNSGVA

-610 VTVNYSDGS
+610 VTVNYSAGS
-619 SSTITDNSGL
+619 YSTITDNSGL

-679 NPTVGDVLTIANFT
+679 NPTAGDVLTIANFT

-703 ILSGWTKDY
+703 IFSGWTKDY

-719 EIASITVVEGE
+719 EIASMTVVEGE

-736 CLTDDARTIVTSTV
+736 CLTDDARTLVTSTV
-750 VTGEKAGAT
+750 VTGEKAQVSKHSISYDSTVDGAQT
-759 SSGGTAQGT
+759 VTFTPMPTEVDDGASTTINMEAKAPTASYYAKATGIAINEVRKSSVKVGTAKTEGT
-768 GKKTFS
+768 GTINISNQKADATVTAVPTLFFHSTNQAYNDGSVYEPTYDGYVATCVSGLYELKAGKHYIYADGGSGKKFRVAFVRADYTAMGGS
-774 NIVQDNAVTNPTSI
+774 AEQASGTVIKL
-788 TFTSQNETQ
+788 
-797 PSGGANQCY
+797 GGANSDIP
-806 KVILTKEGNNWTMAF
+806 VPAD
-821 YRFAA
+821 A
-826 KNTPYPGETARPYA
+826 KYFFLRYSGIDKSPSVVQTA
-840 TVAITDGIVTAV
+840 
-852 TLPKFQSSDTLA
+852 LA
-864 VNSYTANGYT
+864 NAH
-874 YTMEVS
+874 MLLECE

>member
-43 DNIVVGGVGI
+43 DNIVVGGGGI

-113 VLTKAQEF
+113 VLTKVQEF
-121 YAQVAPRLLPTV
+121 YSQVSPRLLPTV
-133 SAADNGKVA
+133 SEADNGKVA
-142 KVVGGQ
+142 KVVGGN
-148 WGIGTVEGGG
+148 WAIGTVEGGG

-194 ILRGGAPLITGIT
+194 ILRGGAPFITGIT
-207 AEWSYGQVIYPD
+207 AEWSYGQVIYPN
-219 TALTSD
+219 TALTND

-230 AAYSDGSVVRIT
+230 AAYSDGSVVQVT
-242 EFTFEPQVASTNPT
+242 EFAFEPQVASTNPT
-256 EVTITYEG
+256 EVTITYDG
-264 KTATVSVPVGTVS
+264 KTATVRVPVGTVS
-277 LTGITAEYVGTGTIY
+277 LTGITAEYIGTGTIY

-308 NDGSSTVVSDYTF
+308 NDGSSNVVSDYTF

-352 SVTRIRASW
+352 SVTRITARW

-376 FSVTAEYNN
+376 FSVTATYNN
-385 GTSNAVS
+385 GTSKAVS

-404 PTTLVIIE
+404 PTTLVTIE
-412 YEGKTATV
+412 
-420 SVPVGTVSL
+420 
-429 TGITA
+429 
-434 EYVGTGTIYVG
+434 
-445 DNLTKNMFRVTANYN
+445 
-460 DGSSTVVSDYT
+460 
-471 FTPVTM
+471 
-477 LNAGEQVVTFTYQ
+477 YQ
-490 GKETT
+490 GK
-495 ATVTVVALSVTR
+495 
-507 IRASWIGG
+507 
-515 TIFKGTA
+515 
-522 FTKSMFSVTA
+522 
-532 EYNNG
+532 
-537 TSNAVSDY
+537 
-545 TFTPATANSTPTTLV
+545 STGV
-560 IIEYEGK
+560 
-567 TTGLSVNVIDAIAS
+567 SVNVIDATAS
-581 ILVVNSYTLNSGVA
+581 TLVVNSYTLNSGVA
-595 RIYPGDKFLE
+595 RIFPGDKFLE

-610 VTVNYSDGS
+610 VTVNYSDGT

-666 KVNTISAVYNGAN
+666 KVNKITATYNGVN

-693 VIHTDQYQNV
+693 VVHTDQYQNV
-703 ILSGWTKDY
+703 IHSGWAKDY
-712 LSNETGT
+712 LSNETWT
-719 EIASITVVEGE
+719 EIESITVVEGE
-730 QTVYVR
+730 QTVHVR
-736 CLTDDARTIVTSTV
+736 CLTDDARTLATSTV
-750 VTGEKAGAT
+750 VTGEQAQVVKHSISYDSTVDNAQTVTFTPMPTEVDDGTSTTITMVAKTPTASYYAKATGIAINEVRKSSVKVGTTKTEGTGTLTISNQKADATVTAVPILMFNATNQSYQDGSAYEPSYSGYVGACVSGLYELKAGKHYIYADGG
-759 SSGGTAQGT
+759 SSKRFRVAFVRADYTAMGGSA
-768 GKKTFS
+768 
-774 NIVQDNAVTNPTSI
+774 
-788 TFTSQNETQ
+788 EQ
-797 PSGGANQCY
+797 PSGTVVKLGGSNSDIPVPSGAKYFFLRYSAIDKDPAVVQ
-806 KVILTKEGNNWTMAF
+806 TK
-821 YRFAA
+821 
-826 KNTPYPGETARPYA
+826 
-840 TVAITDGIVTAV
+840 
-852 TLPKFQSSDTLA
+852 LA
-864 VNSYTANGYT
+864 NAY
-874 YTMEVS
+874 MLLECE

>member
-28 LNQIETVQKELQEEI
+28 LNQIETVQKELQDEI
-43 DNIVVGGVGI
+43 DNIVVGGGSI

-102 EGDDVVARAQW
+102 ADSDVVARAQW
-113 VLTKAQEF
+113 VLEKAQEF
-121 YAQVAPRLLPTV
+121 YEQVAPQLLPTV
-133 SAADNGKVA
+133 SAADNGKVL
-142 KVVGGQ
+142 KVIGGH

-158 DSKWTDAAVEYFA
+158 DSKWTNAAVEYFA

-194 ILRGGAPLITGIT
+194 ILRGSAPFITGIT
-207 AEWSYGQVIYPD
+207 AEWSYEQVIYPN
-219 TALTSD
+219 TTLTSD

-230 AAYSDGSVVRIT
+230 ATYSDGSVVPVT
-242 EFTFEPQVASTNPT
+242 EFSFSPQVASTNPT
-256 EVTITYEG
+256 EVTVTFEE

-277 LTGITAEYVGTGTIY
+277 LTGITAEYIGTGTIY

-308 NDGSSTVVSDYTF
+308 NDGSSNVVSDYTF

-352 SVTRIRASW
+352 SVTSISARW
-361 IGGTIFKGT
+361 LGGTIFKGT

-376 FSVTAEYNN
+376 FSVTAKYNN
-385 GTSNAVS
+385 GTSRAVS
-392 DYTFTPATANST
+392 NYTFSPATANST
-404 PTTLVIIE
+404 PTMIVVIE
-412 YEGKTATV
+412 YEGK
-420 SVPVGTVSL
+420 
-429 TGITA
+429 
-434 EYVGTGTIYVG
+434 
-445 DNLTKNMFRVTANYN
+445 NMGLSIN
-460 DGSSTVVSDYT
+460 VSD
-471 FTPVTM
+471 
-477 LNAGEQVVTFTYQ
+477 
-490 GKETT
+490 
-495 ATVTVVALSVTR
+495 
-507 IRASWIGG
+507 
-515 TIFKGTA
+515 
-522 FTKSMFSVTA
+522 
-532 EYNNG
+532 
-537 TSNAVSDY
+537 
-545 TFTPATANSTPTTLV
+545 ATAS
-560 IIEYEGK
+560 
-567 TTGLSVNVIDAIAS
+567 S
-581 ILVVNSYTLNSGVA
+581 LVVNSYTLNSGVA

-629 AVSPESADSAG
+629 AVSPESTDSAG

-646 SLVASP
+646 SLVARP

-666 KVNTISAVYNGAN
+666 KVNKITATYNGVN
-679 NPTVGDVLTIANFT
+679 NPTAGDVLTIANFT

-703 ILSGWTKDY
+703 IHSGWGKDY
-712 LSNETGT
+712 LSNEIGAQM
-719 EIASITVVEGE
+719 ASITVVEGE

-736 CLTDDARTIVTSTV
+736 CLTDDARTLVTSTV
-750 VTGEKAGAT
+750 VTGEKAQVVKHSISYDSIVDGAQT
-759 SSGGTAQGT
+759 VTFTPMPTEVDDGASTTIQMEAKALTASYYEKATGIAINEVRKSSVKVGTAITGGTGT
-768 GKKTFS
+768 LTISNQKADAVVTAAPTIFFYSTSQAYDDGTVYKPVFDGYVSSVVSCLYELKAGKHYIYTDGGSGKKFRVNFVRANYTAMGGGAEHLS
-774 NIVQDNAVTNPTSI
+774 GTVVKV
-788 TFTSQNETQ
+788 
-797 PSGGANQCY
+797 GGANSD
-806 KVILTKEGNNWTMAF
+806 VPVPAD
-821 YRFAA
+821 A
-826 KNTPYPGETARPYA
+826 KYFFVRYGSVNK
-840 TVAITDGIVTAV
+840 DQGIVQTALTNAHMLLECV
-852 TLPKFQSSDTLA
+852 
-864 VNSYTANGYT
+864 
-874 YTMEVS
+874 

>member
-1 MLDKNWDTIRPLTF
+1 MFDKNWDTIRPLTF

-28 LNQIETVQKELQEEI
+28 LNQIETVQKELQDEI
-43 DNIVVGGVGI
+43 DNIVVGGGGI

-102 EGDDVVARAQW
+102 ANDDIVARANW
-113 VLTKAQEF
+113 VLEKTQEF
-121 YAQVAPRLLPTV
+121 YARVSPQLLPTV
-133 SAADNGKVA
+133 SADDNGKVA
-142 KVVGGQ
+142 KVVGGE
-148 WGIGTVEGGG
+148 WAIGTVEGGG
-158 DSKWTDAAVEYFA
+158 DSKWNDAAVEYFA

-194 ILRGGAPLITGIT
+194 ILRGGAPFITGIT
-207 AEWSYGQVIYPD
+207 AEWSYGQVIYPN

-230 AAYSDGSVVRIT
+230 AAYSDGSVVPVT
-242 EFTFEPQVASTNPT
+242 EFSFSPQVASTNPT

-277 LTGITAEYVGTGTIY
+277 LTGITAEYVGTETIY

-308 NDGSSTVVSDYTF
+308 NDGSSEVVSDYTF

-339 GKETTATVTVVAL
+339 GKETTATVQVVAL
-352 SVTRIRASW
+352 SVTRITASW

-376 FSVTAEYNN
+376 FTVTAEYNN
-385 GTSNAVS
+385 GTSRAVS

-404 PTTLVIIE
+404 PTTLVTIE
-412 YEGKTATV
+412 
-420 SVPVGTVSL
+420 
-429 TGITA
+429 
-434 EYVGTGTIYVG
+434 
-445 DNLTKNMFRVTANYN
+445 
-460 DGSSTVVSDYT
+460 
-471 FTPVTM
+471 
-477 LNAGEQVVTFTYQ
+477 YQ
-490 GKETT
+490 GK
-495 ATVTVVALSVTR
+495 
-507 IRASWIGG
+507 
-515 TIFKGTA
+515 
-522 FTKSMFSVTA
+522 
-532 EYNNG
+532 
-537 TSNAVSDY
+537 
-545 TFTPATANSTPTTLV
+545 STGV
-560 IIEYEGK
+560 
-567 TTGLSVNVIDAIAS
+567 SVNVSDATAS
-581 ILVVNSYTLNSGVA
+581 NLVVNSYTLNSGVT

-666 KVNTISAVYNGAN
+666 KVNTITATYNGAN
-679 NPTVGDVLTIANFT
+679 NPKAGDVLTIANFT

-703 ILSGWTKDY
+703 IHNGWTKDY

-736 CLTDDARTIVTSTV
+736 CLTDDARTLATSTI
-750 VTGEKAGAT
+750 VTGEKA
-759 SSGGTAQGT
+759 Q
-768 GKKTFS
+768 
-774 NIVQDNAVTNPTSI
+774 
-788 TFTSQNETQ
+788 
-797 PSGGANQCY
+797 
-806 KVILTKEGNNWTMAF
+806 
-821 YRFAA
+821 
-826 KNTPYPGETARPYA
+826 
-840 TVAITDGIVTAV
+840 TAV
-852 TLPKFQSSDTLA
+852 TYAKMYIYPSDYDTSLGAMQEPNIKTNRAISAGWNIVGSGTTSSPAGVHGQTGNIGFEQALTAIPKTIKITRISTTDVPTAANAGYDGVWNLNADATAATGTCKILKGGQLKTLTVDAGDITWIKDGNNYAGISLFVTNSAA
-864 VNSYTANGYT
+864 VQYFGK
-874 YTMEVS
+874 MCPHGVLLEVEC